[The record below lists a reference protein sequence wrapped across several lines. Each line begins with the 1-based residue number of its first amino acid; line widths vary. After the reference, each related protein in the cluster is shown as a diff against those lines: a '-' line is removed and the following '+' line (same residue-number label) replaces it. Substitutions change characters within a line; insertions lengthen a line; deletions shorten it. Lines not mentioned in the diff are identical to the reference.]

1 MFKALDRTQF
11 SISHKFMA
19 HLLLTAL
26 MLMLAI
32 SQIGVLPLLGLVLGP
47 DNIQSSPSP
56 CLKRPIDY
64 D

>member
-32 SQIGVLPLLGLVLGP
+32 SQIGVLPVLGP